1 MQQTVT
7 LNDQEVTEAIIEYA
21 SKHGV
26 KFEGMQAEVSVIAGR
41 KENGTYATIDLK
53 PKPTKQDGVN
63 SFSNEFT
70 EISSKYEKTSN
81 ESLSQ
86 EFSKD
91 EPEQES
97 ISDLDLSEDEPDD
110 EEELFL

>member
-1 MQQTVT
+1 MKQTVT

-53 PKPTKQDGVN
+53 PKPPKLDGVN
-63 SFSNEFT
+63 SFSNEFKS
-70 EISSKYEKTSN
+70 EVNSEKI
-81 ESLSQ
+81 EE
-86 EFSKD
+86 EFLDSID
-91 EPEQES
+91 GPDVEEES
-97 ISDLDLSEDEPDD
+97 ITNNLKEDEPDD
-110 EEELFL
+110 EEELF

>member
-7 LNDQEVTEAIIEYA
+7 LTDQEVTEAIIDYA

-53 PKPTKQDGVN
+53 PKQETN
-63 SFSNEFT
+63 SKPSIPKEFESVAHLIESV
-70 EISSKYEKTSN
+70 EIIEEVEEIPSKYEKTSN

-86 EFSKD
+86 EFS
-91 EPEQES
+91 EPE
-97 ISDLDLSEDEPDD
+97 D
-110 EEELFL
+110 EEELFS